1 MKNAKNI
8 NFWKNAFNKSNA
20 RDLKICKD
28 LNLLLCAVGERTSKL
43 SQLFRIKL
51 TCKYLFNNA
60 DDGSLSISDMEKALK
75 ASLSASKMTFDENQ
89 VQDLVVALWEDG
101 GLDSP
106 SDTMDS
112 GMDHPGLF
120 RKKQDWKKFSAQTSG
135 LQKKIQFLTIGKFLK
150 IEKFPIFLKFS
161 EISRYF
167 KIIKKIFII
176 FETLKNIS

>member
-1 MKNAKNI
+1 M
-8 NFWKNAFNKSNA
+8 
-20 RDLKICKD
+20 
-28 LNLLLCAVGERTSKL
+28 
-43 SQLFRIKL
+43 KL

-120 RKKQDWKKFSAQTSG
+120 RKNKTEKTFQPKPPDYKK
-135 LQKKIQFLTIGKFLK
+135 
-150 IEKFPIFLKFS
+150 
-161 EISRYF
+161 RYSF
-167 KIIKKIFII
+167 
-176 FETLKNIS
+176 